1 MLILLALI
9 AGAVAGMAI
18 HFTMA
23 HRGDRGVVLA
33 PAIGAATA
41 GVLYTILQW
50 AGLAEDNPWLWAVS
64 ILVPVAVAYLATL
77 VVTRSRVAHDAS
89 ERKRLGIA

>member
-9 AGAVAGMAI
+9 AGAVAGMVI
-18 HFTMA
+18 HFVMP
-23 HRGDRGVVLA
+23 HRSERGVVLA

-64 ILVPVAVAYLATL
+64 ILVPVVVTYLATL
-77 VVTRSRVAHDAS
+77 IITRSRVTHDAS

>member
-9 AGAVAGMAI
+9 AGAVAGMAL
-18 HFTMA
+18 HFTLP
-23 HRGDRGVVLA
+23 HRSSRGVVLA

-50 AGLAEDNPWLWAVS
+50 AGLAEDNPWLWVAS
-64 ILVPVAVAYLATL
+64 ILAPVAVTYVA
-77 VVTRSRVAHDAS
+77 VTVISRSRVAHDAR
-89 ERKRLGIA
+89 ERIRLGIA

>member
-18 HFTMA
+18 HFAMP
-23 HRGDRGVVLA
+23 HRSDRGVVLA

-41 GVLYTILQW
+41 GVLYTSLQW
-50 AGLAEDNPWLWAVS
+50 AGFAEDNPWLWAVS
-64 ILVPVAVAYLATL
+64 IVVPVAVAYLATL
-77 VVTRSRVAHDAS
+77 LLTRARGKRDAA
-89 ERKRLGIA
+89 ERTRLGIA